1 MNLWYQTILNSYFL
15 ILNSFHYFC
24 VLKNLAMK
32 PNIIVQKSY
41 QFALYVIK
49 VYSFLCKE
57 KQEYVLSKQIL
68 RSGTAIGALVSESKF
83 AQSKADFINKMYVA
97 LKEANETKYWIKL
110 LHDSDFIPEKTF
122 NFMNPKIEEII
133 SILAAIVKTSK
144 GEN

>member
-1 MNLWYQTILNSYFL
+1 LLNE
-15 ILNSFHYFC
+15 N
-24 VLKNLAMK
+24 V
-32 PNIIVQKSY
+32 
-41 QFALYVIK
+41 
-49 VYSFLCKE
+49 
-57 KQEYVLSKQIL
+57 

-110 LHDSDFIPEKTF
+110 LHDSGFIPEKTF

>member
-57 KQEYVLSKQIL
+57 KQEYVLSKQI
-68 RSGTAIGALVSESKF
+68 F
-83 AQSKADFINKMYVA
+83 Q
-97 LKEANETKYWIKL
+97 
-110 LHDSDFIPEKTF
+110 
-122 NFMNPKIEEII
+122 
-133 SILAAIVKTSK
+133 
-144 GEN
+144 